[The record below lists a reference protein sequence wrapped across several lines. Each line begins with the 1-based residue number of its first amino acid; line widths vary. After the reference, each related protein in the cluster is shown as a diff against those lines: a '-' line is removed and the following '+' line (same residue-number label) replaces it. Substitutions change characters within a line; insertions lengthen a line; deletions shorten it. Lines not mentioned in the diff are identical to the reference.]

1 LLLICKTHKLQN
13 SQIQV
18 VHRPLNHWSKPGGG
32 KALSMTFFAN
42 LSKSWRQLLSVGLI
56 CSVGAAWSDLAAAGE
71 NDQGKSDTAK
81 PETAQSDIATP
92 ASAKEGETKDIK
104 KPGSESPNVEGS
116 GHADPEKNDSGT
128 SKPGAEKKNERKAA
142 GNKAGGKKPPVE
154 NSAEKGKSNSPDQNA
169 GPVPEK
175 SEAGK
180 KIPEKKDSEKNDPDK
195 KGLDKKDPDKKD
207 PDKKDAGNDANR
219 DRVKGN
225 NPKGTAAKTGNLKGV
240 EITPDLE
247 TQALEFAGK
256 QHPELVGLIS
266 PLKTTNPKEY
276 QRAVRELFRTSERLD
291 NIRQREP
298 ARYELELEAWKLQS
312 HVRLLAARL
321 VMEPE
326 PELQKSL
333 KDAIRQKADNHVR
346 LLQFEKETLKNRLE
360 QIDRN
365 IEKSSKSLD
374 QTVDQEYER
383 LLKQASRDKPVV
395 QKLKKAKA
403 NPEVPKV
410 ESGVR

>member
-1 LLLICKTHKLQN
+1 LLLVCKTHKLQN
-13 SQIQV
+13 SQFKV
-18 VHRPLNHWSKPGGG
+18 VHKPLNHWGKPGGG

-42 LSKSWRQLLSVGLI
+42 LSKSWRQLLSVGLF
-56 CSVGAAWSDLAAAGE
+56 CCVGAAWSDPAVPAK
-71 NDQGKSDTAK
+71 NDSAK
-81 PETAQSDIATP
+81 PESTQADAPKTADSAKTG
-92 ASAKEGETKDIK
+92 SAKEVNAKNIK
-104 KPGSESPNVEGS
+104 KPG
-116 GHADPEKNDSGT
+116 NDS
-128 SKPGAEKKNERKAA
+128 
-142 GNKAGGKKPPVE
+142 
-154 NSAEKGKSNSPDQNA
+154 
-169 GPVPEK
+169 
-175 SEAGK
+175 
-180 KIPEKKDSEKNDPDK
+180 
-195 KGLDKKDPDKKD
+195 
-207 PDKKDAGNDANR
+207 NR
-219 DRVKGN
+219 DKLKGN
-225 NPKGTAAKTGNLKGV
+225 NPKGNALKTANLKGG
-240 EITPDLE
+240 EITPEIE

-346 LLQFEKETLKNRLE
+346 LLQFEKESLKNRLE

-395 QKLKKAKA
+395 QKQKKTKA